1 MVAIFKK
8 EFKNFF
14 RTPIA
19 YVFLA
24 PFIILASIQFI
35 AILTYSNQASVDYIL
50 NYVNVL
56 CLFIVPVLTMQLLS
70 EEKAKKTD
78 QLLLTAPIK
87 VWDVVLG
94 KFLAAYSVFF
104 IGCLVTLIYPIIFSN
119 IGSPIIS
126 ETIGQYIGFMLIWGT
141 FIAVG
146 LFISSCTESQVVS
159 AILTF
164 VALFFMYQVDSWSQS
179 ITNEWAKNI
188 VEWFSV
194 MSRYTD
200 FQSGLLNLPNVVY
213 YLSFIFVFLFLTKRN
228 IETRRYK

>member
-1 MVAIFKK
+1 MTAIFKK
-8 EFKNFF
+8 EFKNYFK
-14 RTPIA
+14 TPIA

-24 PFIILASIQFI
+24 PFIFLASMQFI

-78 QLLLTAPIK
+78 QLLLTSPIGI
-87 VWDVVLG
+87 WDVVLG
-94 KFLAAYSVFF
+94 KFFAAYGVFF
-104 IGCLVTLIYPIIFSN
+104 IGCLITLIYPVIFAN

-126 ETIGQYIGFMLIWGT
+126 ETVGQYIGFMLIWGT

-146 LFISSCTESQVVS
+146 LFVSSCTESQVVS

-164 VALFFMYQVDSWSQS
+164 VALFFLYQVDSWSQS
-179 ITNEWAKNI
+179 ITNEIAKNI
-188 VEWFSV
+188 VSWFSV

-200 FQSGLLNLPNVVY
+200 FQDGLLNLPNIIY

-228 IETRRYK
+228 IENRRYK

>member
-1 MVAIFKK
+1 MTAIFKK
-8 EFKNFF
+8 EFKNYFK
-14 RTPIA
+14 TPIA

-24 PFIILASIQFI
+24 PFIFLASMQFI

-78 QLLLTAPIK
+78 QLLLTSPIG

-94 KFLAAYSVFF
+94 KFFAAYGVFF
-104 IGCLVTLIYPIIFSN
+104 IGCLITLIYPVIFAN

-126 ETIGQYIGFMLIWGT
+126 ETVGQYIGFMLIWGT

-146 LFISSCTESQVVS
+146 LFVSSCTESQVVS

-164 VALFFMYQVDSWSQS
+164 VALFFLYQVDSWSQS
-179 ITNEWAKNI
+179 ITNEIAKNI
-188 VEWFSV
+188 VSWFSV

-200 FQSGLLNLPNVVY
+200 FQDGLLNLPNIIY

-228 IETRRYK
+228 IENRRYK

>member
-1 MVAIFKK
+1 MLAILKK
-8 EFKNFF
+8 EFKNYFK
-14 RTPIA
+14 TPIA

-24 PFIILASIQFI
+24 PFIFLASMQFY
-35 AILTYSNQASVDYIL
+35 AILMFTTEASVDYIL

-78 QLLLTAPIK
+78 QLLLTSPVSI
-87 VWDVVLG
+87 WDVVIG
-94 KFLAAYSVFF
+94 KFLAAYAVFG
-104 IGCLVTLIYPIIFSN
+104 IGCVITFVYPAIFSA
-119 IGSPIIS
+119 IGSPIMS
-126 ETIGQYIGFMLIWGT
+126 EVVGQYIGFMLIWGV

-146 LFISSCTESQVVS
+146 LFVSSCTESQVVS

-164 VALFFMYQVDSWSQS
+164 VALFFLYQLDSWTAS
-179 ITNEWAKNI
+179 ISNATVKEI
-188 VEWFSV
+188 VGWFSV

-200 FQSGLLNLPNVVY
+200 FQSGLLNLPNIVY
-213 YLSFIFVFLFLTKRN
+213 YLSFIGVFLFLTKRN

>member
-8 EFKNFF
+8 EFRNFF

-24 PFIILASIQFI
+24 PFIFLASIQFI

>member
-8 EFKNFF
+8 ELKNFF
-14 RTPIA
+14 KTPIA

-24 PFIILASIQFI
+24 PFIFLASMQFI
-35 AILTYSNQASVDYIL
+35 AILSYSNQASVDYIL
-50 NYVNVL
+50 NYVNIL

-70 EEKAKKTD
+70 EEKTKKTD
-78 QLLLTAPIK
+78 QLLLTSPIG
-87 VWDVVLG
+87 VWDIVIG

-104 IGCLVTLIYPIIFSN
+104 IGCLITLIYPVIFSV

-164 VALFFMYQVDSWSQS
+164 VALFFLYQIDSWSAS
-179 ITNEWAKNI
+179 ISNEI
-188 VEWFSV
+188 VRKIVSWFSI

-228 IETRRYK
+228 IENRRYK

>member
-8 EFKNFF
+8 ELKNFF
-14 RTPIA
+14 KTPIA

-24 PFIILASIQFI
+24 PFIFLASMQFI
-35 AILTYSNQASVDYIL
+35 AILSYSNQASVDYIL
-50 NYVNVL
+50 NYVNIL

-78 QLLLTAPIK
+78 QLLLTSPIG
-87 VWDVVLG
+87 VWDIVIG

-104 IGCLVTLIYPIIFSN
+104 IGCLITLIYPVIFSV

-164 VALFFMYQVDSWSQS
+164 VALFFLYQIDSWSAS
-179 ITNEWAKNI
+179 ISNEI
-188 VEWFSV
+188 VRKIVSWFSI

-228 IETRRYK
+228 IENRRYK

>member
-14 RTPIA
+14 KTPIA

-24 PFIILASIQFI
+24 PFIFLASIQFI
-35 AILTYSNQASVDYIL
+35 AILSYSNRASVDYIL

-56 CLFIVPVLTMQLLS
+56 CLFIVPILTMQLLS
-70 EEKAKKTD
+70 EEKSKKTD
-78 QLLLTAPIK
+78 QLLLTAPIG
-87 VWDVVLG
+87 VWDVVIG
-94 KFLAAYSVFF
+94 KFLAAYSVFL
-104 IGCLVTLIYPIIFSN
+104 IGCLITLIYPVIFSF

-164 VALFFMYQVDSWSQS
+164 VALFFLYQIDSWSQG
-179 ITNEWAKNI
+179 ITNEIAKKI
-188 VEWFSV
+188 VSWFSI

-200 FQSGLLNLPNVVY
+200 FQNGLLNLPNTVY
-213 YLSFIFVFLFLTKRN
+213 YLSFISVFLFLTKRN
-228 IETRRYK
+228 IENRRYK

>member
-8 EFKNFF
+8 EFRNFF
-14 RTPIA
+14 KTPIA

-24 PFIILASIQFI
+24 PFIFLASMQFI

-87 VWDVVLG
+87 VWDIVLG

>member
-14 RTPIA
+14 KTPIA

-24 PFIILASIQFI
+24 PFIFLASMQFI

-78 QLLLTAPIK
+78 QLLLTSPIG
-87 VWDVVLG
+87 VWDIVLG
-94 KFLAAYSVFF
+94 KFFAAYGVFF
-104 IGCLVTLIYPIIFSN
+104 IGCLITLIYPVIFSN

-146 LFISSCTESQVVS
+146 LFVSSCTESQVVS

-164 VALFFMYQVDSWSQS
+164 VALFFLYQVDSWSQS
-179 ITNEWAKNI
+179 ITSELAKNI
-188 VEWFSV
+188 VGWFSV

-200 FQSGLLNLPNVVY
+200 FQNGLLNLPNIIY

-228 IETRRYK
+228 IENRRYK

>member
-8 EFKNFF
+8 ELKNFF
-14 RTPIA
+14 NTPIA

-24 PFIILASIQFI
+24 PFIFLASMQFI
-35 AILTYSNQASVDYIL
+35 AILSYSNQASVDYIL
-50 NYVNVL
+50 NYVNIL

-78 QLLLTAPIK
+78 QLLLTSPIG
-87 VWDVVLG
+87 VWDIVIG

-104 IGCLVTLIYPIIFSN
+104 IGCLITLIYPVIFSV

-164 VALFFMYQVDSWSQS
+164 VALFFLYQIDSWSAS
-179 ITNEWAKNI
+179 ISNEI
-188 VEWFSV
+188 VRKIVSWFSI

-228 IETRRYK
+228 IENRRYK

>member
-8 EFKNFF
+8 ELKNFF
-14 RTPIA
+14 KTPIA

-24 PFIILASIQFI
+24 PFIFLASMQFI
-35 AILTYSNQASVDYIL
+35 AILSYSNQASVDYIL
-50 NYVNVL
+50 NYVNIL

-70 EEKAKKTD
+70 EEKTKKTD
-78 QLLLTAPIK
+78 QLLLTSPIG
-87 VWDVVLG
+87 VWDIVIG

-104 IGCLVTLIYPIIFSN
+104 IGCLITLIYPVIFSV

-164 VALFFMYQVDSWSQS
+164 VALFFLYQIDSWSAS
-179 ITNEWAKNI
+179 ISNELVRKI
-188 VEWFSV
+188 VSWFSI

-228 IETRRYK
+228 IENRRYK

>member
-1 MVAIFKK
+1 MAAIFKK
-8 EFKNFF
+8 EFKNYFK
-14 RTPIA
+14 TPIA

-24 PFIILASIQFI
+24 PFIFLASMQFT

-78 QLLLTAPIK
+78 QLLLTSPIG

-94 KFLAAYSVFF
+94 KFLAAYGVFF
-104 IGCLVTLIYPIIFSN
+104 IGCLITLIYPVIFSR

-126 ETIGQYIGFMLIWGT
+126 ETVGQYIGFMLIWGT

-146 LFISSCTESQVVS
+146 LFVSSCTESQVVS

-164 VALFFMYQVDSWSQS
+164 VALFFLYQVDSWSQS
-179 ITNEWAKNI
+179 VTNEVAKNI
-188 VEWFSV
+188 IGWFSV

-200 FQSGLLNLPNVVY
+200 FQNGLLNLPNIIY

-228 IETRRYK
+228 IENRRYK

>member
-8 EFKNFF
+8 ELKNYFK
-14 RTPIA
+14 TPIA

-24 PFIILASIQFI
+24 PFIFLASMQFI
-35 AILTYSNQASVDYIL
+35 AILTYSNLASIDYIL
-50 NYVNVL
+50 NYVNIL

-70 EEKAKKTD
+70 EEKSKKTD
-78 QLLLTAPIK
+78 QLLLTSPIG
-87 VWDVVLG
+87 VWDIVLG
-94 KFLAAYSVFF
+94 KFFAAYSVFL
-104 IGCLVTLIYPIIFSN
+104 IGCAISLIYPVIFSF
-119 IGSPIIS
+119 IGSPVIS
-126 ETIGQYIGFMLIWGT
+126 ETVGQYIGFMLIWGT

-164 VALFFMYQVDSWSQS
+164 VALFFLYQVDSWTAGMSNEFVKS
-179 ITNEWAKNI
+179 IMS
-188 VEWFSV
+188 WFSI

-200 FQSGLLNLPNVVY
+200 FQNGLLNLPNIVY

-228 IETRRYK
+228 IENRRYK

>member
-8 EFKNFF
+8 ELKNYFK
-14 RTPIA
+14 TPIA

-24 PFIILASIQFI
+24 PFIFLASMQFI
-35 AILTYSNQASVDYIL
+35 AVLTYLNHASVDYIL
-50 NYVNVL
+50 NYVNIL

-70 EEKAKKTD
+70 EEKSKKTD
-78 QLLLTAPIK
+78 QLLLTSPIG
-87 VWDVVLG
+87 VWDIVLG
-94 KFLAAYSVFF
+94 KFFAAYSVFF
-104 IGCLVTLIYPIIFSN
+104 IGCLITLVYPVIFSF

-146 LFISSCTESQVVS
+146 LFISSCTESQVIS

-164 VALFFMYQVDSWSQS
+164 VALFFLYQVDSWSVS
-179 ITNEWAKNI
+179 ITNELTKNI
-188 VEWFSV
+188 VGWFSI

-200 FQSGLLNLPNVVY
+200 FQSGLLNLSNIVY

-228 IETRRYK
+228 IENRRYK